1 MQKTVLTKA
10 VAVAL
15 ATFGVGAAFAQSSLT
30 IYGNIDGALDSV
42 HKGKGVTITGAA
54 APSSTLTRVSPSISS
69 QNALG
74 FKGTE
79 DIGGGYKASFIL
91 EGQFNTDTGVQGGQ
105 DSRMWG
111 RQAFVGLTTPVGE
124 VRVGRQYAPIFYA
137 FATSSVESIGAAD
150 LMASGL
156 VVNNLQVRQDNQI
169 SYWVKAG
176 DLTGALSYSPNAGV
190 SNKVNALRNGT
201 GGSSTA
207 GQIVGGVSAG
217 DENNTGRGRSYGLYL
232 NYAVDPALSLMGGYH
247 YNKFGDATLIT
258 TPTAAAP
265 TSVQLAALDKYIG
278 YTLGA
283 KYTVPNLGTV
293 IGTNFL
299 QGNFT
304 NDAGSMT
311 GPKVQVFSVGVKHPI
326 DQFAVGVEGVY
337 SRFTNFTKGKDRG
350 LMFAGDYNFSK
361 RTRVYARAGT
371 VKDTG
376 GTPAATDSG
385 AVNVTGGPLPV
396 LTGFG
401 STETPF
407 FAGGSANANAWTRVF
422 AVGIRH
428 QF

>member
-15 ATFGVGAAFAQSSLT
+15 AAFGVGAAFAQSSLT

-42 HKGKGVTITGAA
+42 HKGKGSSILGTAA
-54 APSSTLTRVSPSISS
+54 ASTTVTRVSPSISS

-79 DIGGGYKASFIL
+79 DIGGGYKASFVL

-105 DSRMWG
+105 DTRMWG
-111 RQAFVGLTTPVGE
+111 RQSYVSLTTTVGE
-124 VRVGRQYAPIFYA
+124 VRVGRQYAPMFFA
-137 FATSSVESIGAAD
+137 FATSTVESIGAAD

-201 GGSSTA
+201 GGSSSA

-217 DENNTGRGRSYGLYL
+217 DENNTGRGKSYGLYL
-232 NYAVDPALSLMGGYH
+232 NYAVDPALSVMGGYH
-247 YNKFGDATLIT
+247 SNQFGDAILVT
-258 TPTAAAP
+258 TPPAP
-265 TSVQLAALDKYIG
+265 NLTVASLDKYIG
-278 YTLGA
+278 YVLGA
-283 KYTVPNLGTV
+283 KYTVPGLGTV
-293 IGTNFL
+293 IGGNFL
-299 QGNFT
+299 QGKFT
-304 NDAGSMT
+304 NDAGSFE
-311 GPKVQVFSVGVKHPI
+311 GPKVQVLSLGVKHPI

-361 RTRVYARAGT
+361 RTRLYARAGT
-371 VKDTG
+371 IKDTG
-376 GTPAATDSG
+376 GDSTPTDS
-385 AVNVTGGPLPV
+385 VSVIGGPLPI

-407 FAGGSANANAWTRVF
+407 FAGGSANVNAWTRVF

>member
-42 HKGKGVTITGAA
+42 HKQKGITITGAA
-54 APSSTLTRVSPSISS
+54 APASTVTRVSPSISS

-91 EGQFNTDTGVQGGQ
+91 EGQFNTDTGAQGGQ

-137 FATSSVESIGAAD
+137 YATSTVEAIGAAD

-169 SYWVKAG
+169 SYWIKAG

-190 SNKVNALRNGT
+190 SSKVNALRTGT
-201 GGSSTA
+201 GGSSTT
-207 GQIVGGVSAG
+207 GQIVGGATAG
-217 DENNTGRGRSYGLYL
+217 DENNTGRGRTYGLYL
-232 NYAVDPALSLMGGYH
+232 NFSVDPSLSVMGGYH
-247 YNKFGDATLIT
+247 YNKFGDA
-258 TPTAAAP
+258 
-265 TSVQLAALDKYIG
+265 ALVSSTNPATVYFNMDKYVG
-278 YTLGA
+278 YALGA
-283 KYTVPNLGTV
+283 KYTLASTGTV
-293 IGTNFL
+293 FATNFT
-299 QGNFT
+299 QGTFT
-304 NDAGSMT
+304 SDSGGKEM
-311 GPKVQVFSVGVKHPI
+311 PKVQVLTVGIKHPI
-326 DQFAVGVEGVY
+326 DQFAIGVEGVY

-350 LMFAGDYNFSK
+350 LMFAGDYNLSK
-361 RTRVYARAGT
+361 RTRLYARAGT
-371 VKDTG
+371 IKDTAG
-376 GTPAATDSG
+376 SG
-385 AVNVTGGPLPV
+385 APTEDAGTTVYGGPLPV
-396 LTGFG
+396 LTTFG

>member
-15 ATFGVGAAFAQSSLT
+15 ATLGASAAFAQSSMT
-30 IYGNIDGALDSV
+30 IYGNVDAALDNV
-42 HKGKGVTITGAA
+42 HKASGSSITGAA
-54 APSSTLTRVSPSISS
+54 AAASTVTRVSPSISS

-105 DSRMWG
+105 DTRMWG
-111 RQAFVGLTTPVGE
+111 RQSYVGLATPVGE
-124 VRVGRQYAPIFYA
+124 LRIGRQYAPIFYA

-169 SYWVKAG
+169 SYWIKAG
-176 DLTGALSYSPNAGV
+176 DLTGALSYSPNGGV

-201 GGSSTA
+201 GGSSTS
-207 GQIVGGVSAG
+207 GQIIGGVSAG
-217 DENNTGRGRSYGLYL
+217 DENNTGRGKSYGLYL
-232 NYAVDPALSLMGGYH
+232 NYAVDPALSIMGGYH
-247 YNKFGDATLIT
+247 SNKFGDAILISTTGTTL
-258 TPTAAAP
+258 A
-265 TSVQLAALDKYIG
+265 SMDKYIG
-278 YTLGA
+278 YTLGG
-283 KYTVPNLGTV
+283 KYTVPGMGTV

-304 NDAGSMT
+304 NDPGSMI
-311 GPKVQVFSVGVKHPI
+311 GPKVQVLTFGVKHPI

-350 LMFAGDYNFSK
+350 LMFAGDYNLSK
-361 RTRVYARAGT
+361 RTRVYARAGAI
-371 VKDTG
+371 KDTG
-376 GTPAATDSG
+376 GETAATDSG
-385 AVNVTGGPLPV
+385 AVNVIGGPLPV
-396 LTGFG
+396 LTTFG

-407 FAGGSANANAWTRVF
+407 FAGGSANVNAWTRVF
-422 AVGIRH
+422 AVGVRH

>member
-15 ATFGVGAAFAQSSLT
+15 ATLGAGAAFAQSSLT
-30 IYGNIDGALDSV
+30 IYGNIDAALDSV
-42 HKGKGVTITGAA
+42 HKAAGVSITGAA
-54 APSSTLTRVSPSISS
+54 AASSTVTRVSPSISS

-91 EGQFNTDTGVQGGQ
+91 EGQFNTDTGAQGGQ
-105 DSRMWG
+105 DTRMWG
-111 RQAFVGLTTPVGE
+111 RQAYVGLTTPVGE
-124 VRVGRQYAPIFYA
+124 VRIGRQYAPIFYA
-137 FATSSVESIGAAD
+137 FATSTVEAIGAAD

-169 SYWVKAG
+169 SYWIKAG
-176 DLTGALSYSPNAGV
+176 DLTGALSYSPNGGV

-201 GGSSTA
+201 GGSSTT
-207 GQIVGGVSAG
+207 GQIIGGVSAG
-217 DENNTGRGRSYGLYL
+217 DENNTGRGKSYGLYL
-232 NYAVDPALSLMGGYH
+232 NYAVDPALSVMGGYH
-247 YNKFGDATLIT
+247 SNKFGDAILIT
-258 TPTAAAP
+258 TTG
-265 TSVQLAALDKYIG
+265 TTLAAMDKYIG

-283 KYTVPNLGTV
+283 KYTIPGMGTV

-311 GPKVQVFSVGVKHPI
+311 GPKVQVLSFGVKHPI

-350 LMFAGDYNFSK
+350 VMFAGDYNFSK
-361 RTRVYARAGT
+361 RTRVYARAGAI
-371 VKDTG
+371 KDSA
-376 GTPAATDSG
+376 GTAAATDSG
-385 AVNVTGGPLPV
+385 AVNVVGGPLPV
-396 LTGFG
+396 LTTFG